1 MKQIYFV
8 EFIIHV
14 RMKASERHLLIT
26 DEQSYACRLI
36 SILIQTIIVLVLFH
50 SFIYIF
56 FDFIT

>member
-26 DEQSYACRLI
+26 DEQSYACR
-36 SILIQTIIVLVLFH
+36 
-50 SFIYIF
+50 
-56 FDFIT
+56 